1 MDAAALTQ
9 RVLEQFVAGVRD
21 PEVRKALMRGQP
33 ATLDKALDLAR
44 QEEALQAVCDRP
56 AQPLLGIA
64 AVRPQT
70 VRDSAT
76 QTPWRPCSCGSYCSR
91 QNQWRRPPPRR
102 PNGPQN
108 RRYVQ
113 SIDVGPQDSSDT
125 TLDVLAGNVM
135 FSTLDLASGYW
146 QVEVRPSDRE
156 KTAFAV
162 PSGLYEFE
170 TMPFGLANAP
180 STFQRL
186 MNQLLAQLIP
196 TSCLVY
202 MDDIIVLG
210 KDFDS
215 HLSNIR
221 AVFSSLRQAGLTLKP
236 AKCVFIKPRVKFLGH
251 VVSAAGIETDD
262 EKVTQI
268 REWPTPSDVTEVRS
282 FLGLA
287 SYYRRFIKD
296 YAQIAGPLH
305 KLTQKNVKFKWT
317 ADCTNSFQ
325 TLKDK
330 LCTTPILVFP
340 DISNDAGKFIL
351 DTDASDTA
359 IGAVLSQQQ
368 LDGTE
373 RVLQYLSRSLTKAER
388 RYCVTRKEMLALTH
402 FVEECRPYLQYRPFV
417 VRTDHSAL
425 TWLRNFRNPEGQVA
439 RWQEK
444 LAEYDFECVFR
455 PGRQHGNAD
464 ALSRKPH
471 RPHGECPSCT
481 DITISAIALQSD
493 QCLLWAAAQRDDPH
507 VRPIYDRKVS
517 NGSILVTLS
526 MYSWADKRPNTNWR
540 QAIRDLELSYPGQ
553 NSRLWTV
560 IRSVMQTLSPG
571 VQPFAVGPLVILLLP
586 NSPSPKAA
594 GQQSLL
600 PAKFTDFVQNLS
612 QVLAQLNSAG
622 SKDCVALNFSDL
634 TSHHLRPHD
643 ATRQSTMKKLL
654 LGKLQSEYDRNFR
667 CFHIP
672 GLDLLPGDVVL
683 GLHGV
688 SDYHSSPFKSS
699 ILIFSLTK
707 PPPCEWPN
715 DFRKMETCV
724 RRLFHT
730 LWDHS
735 LGEEEVAALISRFTG
750 RLAVFT

>member
-1 MDAAALTQ
+1 MLSRKIIRPFQ
-9 RVLEQFVAGVRD
+9 SPWSSPIVLVKKKDGSMRLCID
-21 PEVRKALMRGQP
+21 YRKLN
-33 ATLDKALDLAR
+33 
-44 QEEALQAVCDRP
+44 AVTKKDSF
-56 AQPLLGIA
+56 PL
-64 AVRPQT
+64 
-70 VRDSAT
+70 
-76 QTPWRPCSCGSYCSR
+76 
-91 QNQWRRPPPRR
+91 PR
-102 PNGPQN
+102 
-108 RRYVQ
+108 
-113 SIDVGPQDSSDT
+113 IDT
-125 TLDVLAGNVM
+125 TLDALAGNTM
-135 FSTLDLASGYW
+135 LSTLDLASGYW

-186 MNQLLAQLIP
+186 MNQVLAQLIP

-215 HLSNIR
+215 HLNNIR

-236 AKCVFIKPRVKFLGH
+236 SKCVFLKPRVKFLGH

-268 REWPTPSDVTEVRS
+268 REWPTPADVTEVRS

-305 KLTQKNVKFKWT
+305 KLTQKDVKFKWT

-330 LCTTPILVFP
+330 LCSTPILVFP

-368 LDGTE
+368 PDGTE
-373 RVLQYLSRSLTKAER
+373 RVIQYLSRSLTKAER

-425 TWLRNFRNPEGQVA
+425 TWLRNFKNPEGQVA

-471 RPHGECPSCT
+471 RPNGECPSCT
-481 DITISAIALQSD
+481 DIVISAIALQSD

-507 VRPIYDRKVS
+507 ICPIYDRKVS
-517 NGSILVTLS
+517 NARPLSKAELAGHSYETRCLHSLWDKLFIENGVLFYRDNEQYPQRVVLPLSMVDDVVERMHAELGHSGTHKTEWALRRRYYWPNQKTDIQNILRSCGHCLGFKSPGHSYRAPLQPIKTGYPNERVAVDLVGPIAPSARGNRFILVMVDCFTKMAEAVPLPDASAPTVARAIFNGWICRWGAPDQLHSDRGSSFESSVVHELCKVLKIKKTRTTAYHPQGNGQVERTNRTLINLLR
-526 MYSWADKRPNTNWR
+526 AFVDR
-540 QAIRDLELSYPGQ
+540 
-553 NSRLWTV
+553 NSASTWDE
-560 IRSVMQTLSPG
+560 
-571 VQPFAVGPLVILLLP
+571 A
-586 NSPSPKAA
+586 
-594 GQQSLL
+594 L
-600 PAKFTDFVQNLS
+600 PACM
-612 QVLAQLNSAG
+612 LAYRSTVNATTQHTPFFLTCGREMQLPEDLHLPPIHPVENVEEHG
-622 SKDCVALNFSDL
+622 CVFYN
-634 TSHHLRPHD
+634 
-643 ATRQSTMKKLL
+643 
-654 LGKLQSEYDRNFR
+654 G
-667 CFHIP
+667 
-672 GLDLLPGDVVL
+672 G
-683 GLHGV
+683 
-688 SDYHSSPFKSS
+688 
-699 ILIFSLTK
+699 
-707 PPPCEWPN
+707 
-715 DFRKMETCV
+715 
-724 RRLFHT
+724 
-730 LWDHS
+730 
-735 LGEEEVAALISRFTG
+735 
-750 RLAVFT
+750 